1 MRNQQSVREYQSV
14 ASGAKDQVFGKRSK
28 QHVLILASG
37 NDIRHMTIRPWMLA
51 LGVSFA
57 GVMAIG
63 YLAATSYLVFRDD
76 LIGAST
82 ARQARI
88 QHAYE
93 DRIAALRAQVDRI
106 TSRQLLDQQVVE
118 EKVDKLLK
126 RQQALTSRHGKL
138 DLLLE
143 RASADLPSS
152 NTVPVPAVNPR
163 LPQKQAAATGA
174 EAIDTL
180 LGLKTEEEPPA
191 QKALGYAPLRES
203 MAEKADQAFSTVS
216 LSLKTIESE
225 QLESIRTL
233 TAGASETANA
243 IAGILK
249 KTGIPVKGAYAN
261 GSDAAIGG
269 PYIPAGG
276 HMNFEN
282 SLNALDGALAR
293 LETMRDKAREI
304 PFANPEPGRP
314 ITSRF
319 GTRKDPFLGTMAL
332 HAGVDFQAPTGTP
345 IHPTAPGRVIAAGW
359 AGGYGQRVEID
370 HGNGITTRYGHMSKI
385 LAHVGQVVDVN
396 DVIGQVGST
405 GRSTGSHL
413 HYEIRKSGQ
422 AVDPMPFIVA
432 GRELKS
438 YLD

>member
-1 MRNQQSVREYQSV
+1 MAN
-14 ASGAKDQVFGKRSK
+14 GAKDQVFGKRSK

-51 LGVSFA
+51 VGASFA

-152 NTVPVPAVNPR
+152 NVPVPAANPR
-163 LPQKQAAATGA
+163 LPEKQADATGA

-180 LGLKTEEEPPA
+180 LGLRTGDQPPA

-203 MAEKADQAFSTVS
+203 MAEKADQAFSNVS

-225 QLESIRTL
+225 QIESIRTL

-243 IAGILK
+243 IAGILQ
-249 KTGIPVKGAYAN
+249 KTGIRVKGTYAN

-269 PYIPAGG
+269 PYIPTSAQ
-276 HMNFEN
+276 MNFE
-282 SLNALDGALAR
+282 SSISALDGALAR

-304 PFANPEPGRP
+304 PFASPEPGRP

-345 IHPTAPGRVIAAGW
+345 IRPTAPGRVIAAGW

-385 LAHVGQVVDVN
+385 LAHVGQMVDVN

-413 HYEIRKSGQ
+413 HYEIRKGGQ